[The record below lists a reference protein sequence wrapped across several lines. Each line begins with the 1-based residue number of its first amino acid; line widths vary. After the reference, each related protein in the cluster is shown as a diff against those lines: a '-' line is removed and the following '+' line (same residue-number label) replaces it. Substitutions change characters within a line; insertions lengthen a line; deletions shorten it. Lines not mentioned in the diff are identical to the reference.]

1 MSKLRKETMVHVN
14 VRLPVYVL
22 EHFMQYN
29 NYTKAIR
36 AALEQYVA
44 QATEVDASPET
55 DNT

>member
-1 MSKLRKETMVHVN
+1 MSNSRKEAMVHVN

-22 EHFMQYN
+22 EYFMQHN

-36 AALEQYVA
+36 AALEQHVA
-44 QATEVDASPET
+44 QATEADVSSET

>member
-1 MSKLRKETMVHVN
+1 MSKSRKEAMVHVN

-22 EHFMQYN
+22 EYFMQHN

-36 AALEQYVA
+36 AALEQHVA

>member
-1 MSKLRKETMVHVN
+1 MSKSRKEAMVHVN

-22 EHFMQYN
+22 EYFMQHN